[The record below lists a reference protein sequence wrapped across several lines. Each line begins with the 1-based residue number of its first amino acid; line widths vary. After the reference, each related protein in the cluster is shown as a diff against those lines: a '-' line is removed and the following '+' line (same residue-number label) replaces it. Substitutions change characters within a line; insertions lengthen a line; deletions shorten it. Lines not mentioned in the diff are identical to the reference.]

1 MEQIRLT
8 EKKCSC
14 KNHLLAKPGD
24 QTAKAVY
31 KTVRGTL
38 QASGPCRMT
47 GRQHLLRGHNT
58 MLTWAAS
65 TPSMTRMR
73 H

>member
-38 QASGPCRMT
+38 QA
-47 GRQHLLRGHNT
+47 QDH
-58 MLTWAAS
+58 AE
-65 TPSMTRMR
+65 
-73 H
+73 